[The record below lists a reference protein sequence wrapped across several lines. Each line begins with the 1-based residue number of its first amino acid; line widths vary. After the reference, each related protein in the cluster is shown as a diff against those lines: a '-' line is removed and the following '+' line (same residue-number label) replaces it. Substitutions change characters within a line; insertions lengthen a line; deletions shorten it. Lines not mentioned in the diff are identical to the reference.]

1 MSLSYDNIHL
11 PVFVDIHQEDRHTGA
26 AEITFVVNCPFP
38 IQRVGRAFHPAITDH
53 KITMP
58 VSVYVTEPK
67 SVSLIISY
75 LHGRKFACWLSVR
88 IPLQFINL
96 KRMTDRKS
104 TRLNSSN

>member
-26 AEITFVVNCPFP
+26 AEIKFVVNCPFP

-58 VSVYVTEPK
+58 VSVYVTAPK
-67 SVSLIISY
+67 SVSLILRS
-75 LHGRKFACWLSVR
+75 LTGRKFACWLSVR
-88 IPLQFINL
+88 FPLPLIKL
-96 KRMTDRKS
+96 KRK
-104 TRLNSSN
+104 TRSIWKNLN